1 MSQLRLRPLGF
12 GEILDGAFTIYR
24 QHFATFFLT
33 ALLAVIP
40 ITLLTRLLETLG
52 MSAADPSTATTAALA
67 FVVMVPVSMIL
78 WSLLWGALTQQTARA
93 YEGEQPQIGPAYG
106 RALRAV
112 PPLIGSWFIMFGI
125 AMVGVVALMLVSVI
139 AAIPLALLASD
150 ESATVI
156 GAVGGVLIGTAGA
169 LAAFFALTSFFAVF
183 PAIIVE
189 RLGPW
194 AAIKRSQ
201 GLARGGRMRI
211 IGISLVTFLIVLLP
225 TLGLMTAAG
234 MGAAMWDIDA
244 AVMLSPM
251 QRFMQLFVGVLSS
264 ALTTPFMVGCFTLLY
279 FDRRIRAD
287 GYDLEV
293 AADALAA
300 NAAS

>member
-33 ALLAVIP
+33 ALIAVIP
-40 ITLLTRLLETLG
+40 ITLLTRLLETVG

-67 FVVMVPVSMIL
+67 FVVMVPVSMVL

-93 YEGEQPQIGPAYG
+93 YDGEQPAVGPAYA
-106 RALRAV
+106 RSFRSV
-112 PPLIGSWFIMFGI
+112 PSLVAAWFIGLVL
-125 AMVGVVALMLVSVI
+125 AMAAVFVTAILAGI
-139 AAIPLALLASD
+139 AAIPLAVVGGSQTA
-150 ESATVI
+150 AI
-156 GAVGGVLIGTAGA
+156 GAAVLGVVTAIVV
-169 LAAFFALTSFFAVF
+169 LVALTSFFAVF
-183 PAIIVE
+183 PAVIVE

-194 AAIKRSQ
+194 AAVKRSH
-201 GLARGGRMRI
+201 GLAKGGRLRI
-211 IGISLVTFLIVLLP
+211 IGVSLVTFLIVLLP

-279 FDRRIRAD
+279 FDRRILAE

-300 NAAS
+300 SAAG